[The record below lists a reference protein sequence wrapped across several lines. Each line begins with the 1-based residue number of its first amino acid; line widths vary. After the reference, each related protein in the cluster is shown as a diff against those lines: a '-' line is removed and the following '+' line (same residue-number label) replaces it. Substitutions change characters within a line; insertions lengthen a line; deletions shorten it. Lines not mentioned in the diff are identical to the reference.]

1 MRQKGQRTIKSV
13 AFLLESIMKNVLQ
26 LTLNTFSYE
35 HNNDL
40 PKSPNVKVILI
51 TIIYY
56 HS

>member
-1 MRQKGQRTIKSV
+1 
-13 AFLLESIMKNVLQ
+13 MKNVLQ
-26 LTLNTFSYE
+26 LTLNTHSSYE

-40 PKSPNVKVILI
+40 PKSPNVKVIFI